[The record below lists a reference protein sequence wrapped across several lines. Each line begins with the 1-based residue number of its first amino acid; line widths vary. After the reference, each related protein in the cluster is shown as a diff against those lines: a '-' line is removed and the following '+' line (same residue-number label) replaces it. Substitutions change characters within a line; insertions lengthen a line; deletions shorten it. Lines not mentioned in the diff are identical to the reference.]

1 SRARPASG
9 RATRPRTRSSPTRRP
24 RTRRSTADPAG
35 ATPALPSVPAPR
47 RPPGTRPA
55 AGAFGGGPPPFHVD
69 PGVAGCQGPL
79 IPPQRRDRR
88 KRGEPPAH
96 APAHPAA
103 EPCPPAPQRYPG
115 LDTAVTAGKAERGRG
130 ARQEAV
136 ASRVS
141 TR

>member
-1 SRARPASG
+1 PPAGGAATARPPPSSP
-9 RATRPRTRSSPTRRP
+9 ATRPRTPGG
-24 RTRRSTADPAG
+24 TAAPAG

-55 AGAFGGGPPPFHVD
+55 AGAFGGGPPHFHVD
-69 PGVAGCQGPL
+69 PGVAGCQGAL

-88 KRGEPPAH
+88 KRGEAPAH

-136 ASRVS
+136 A
-141 TR
+141 